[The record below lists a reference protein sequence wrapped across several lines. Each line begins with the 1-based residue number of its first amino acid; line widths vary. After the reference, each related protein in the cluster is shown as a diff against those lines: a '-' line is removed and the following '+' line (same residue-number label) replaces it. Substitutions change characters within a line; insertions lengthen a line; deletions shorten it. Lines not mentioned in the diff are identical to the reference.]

1 MGEMDRMR
9 SGAPGLEEI
18 QTSKEDEKL
27 TNGVG
32 GFLCREDS
40 PQHTCIK
47 VQYQIRIFKPDTRV
61 ASQNTA
67 PMATKQAATGVL
79 ENLPIRLRNFFARFP
94 PQIYSAHA
102 LGATTKALEGV
113 EAPAPAP
120 SPYNPSRSA
129 KTSKLNKSTFSL
141 SQTFLRSDPE
151 HPNPFL
157 PYKNPETGRWRGAM
171 ISLRRQ
177 NELVKLAAKYGVEE
191 LLPPSRKST
200 IYKETKA
207 VEKGLRIRGTGIGQK
222 VKGHK
227 WERTIETRLEERRKA
242 MMGMPEM
249 IRMWKQRGHGRG
261 WKKYPRK

>member
-1 MGEMDRMR
+1 MD
-9 SGAPGLEEI
+9 PEFFQTEEHLVL
-18 QTSKEDEKL
+18 QL
-27 TNGVG
+27 
-32 GFLCREDS
+32 
-40 PQHTCIK
+40 
-47 VQYQIRIFKPDTRV
+47 QYQAQEKGGGT
-61 ASQNTA
+61 SQYTA
-67 PMATKQAATGVL
+67 PMATKQAATGIL
-79 ENLPIRLRNFFARFP
+79 ENLPVRLRNFFARYP
-94 PQIYSAHA
+94 PQLYSADA
-102 LGATTKALEGV
+102 LGAPKLPEGV
-113 EAPAPAP
+113 QTPTPAP
-120 SPYNPSRSA
+120 SPYTPSRS
-129 KTSKLNKSTFSL
+129 SKASKIDRSAFSM
-141 SQTFLRSDPE
+141 SQAFLRSDPE

-200 IYKETKA
+200 VYRETKA

-227 WERTIETRLEERRKA
+227 WERTIEGRLEDRKKA